1 MSFKVAIGDCEEVKD
16 KDDCCYNNRE
26 EEELEGLRRG
36 IASMREKRER
46 QAIIRVV
53 ESESVRHKWSL
64 SMIELT
70 FVLGESVGGH
80 TMIVKDVKPHDN
92 RKKRLLTFN

>member
-1 MSFKVAIGDCEEVKD
+1 MSFKVAIRDCEEVKD
-16 KDDCCYNNRE
+16 KYDCCYDNRE

-36 IASMREKRER
+36 IASMSEQKER
-46 QAIIRVV
+46 QDAIGVG
-53 ESESVRHKWSL
+53 ESESVRHKWNL
-64 SMIELT
+64 SMTTLT
-70 FVLGESVGGH
+70 FVLGESIGGH